1 VGYGKEHRGS
11 IVVYKR
17 MSQQESKL
25 TVHKMSVALMA
36 AILVFG
42 GCGSDEPDLPVPARF
57 EKIPDGDGQTAT
69 AGARLATPL
78 SVLVTASDGSAVPR
92 EKVVWSVTEGD
103 GAVLSDSAT
112 VTDGKGIAQVYLTLG
127 PTAGPHSVESAL
139 ARKRDGVVTFTATA
153 SRPPVITAVNPSTFT
168 GGDIVTL
175 SGFGL
180 WDSTAVRIGEK
191 LAALHAVSPTGQ
203 GMQVIVPRCL
213 FPGTVNVTVGVGNVK
228 SDTLSGTFTASTEP
242 LRLSPGEYVS
252 LDPEAMDGCATFED
266 ATGDSTEYLLA
277 PQSVTGSPGLT
288 LAYRLRGDSGAAPIP
303 LAESQP
309 TERPLSL
316 RFDDFLRQQ
325 EADLAAL
332 SRDPMEQG
340 DPQLVGIELNV
351 VVGDRRTFR
360 VCDKITCNTIADFA
374 QVTGEARY
382 AGTHAII
389 YEDIDAPS
397 DGLSQHDFDQ
407 LGALFDVD
415 LYDVATRAFGS
426 ESDIDRNGR
435 VLILMS
441 PIVNGLTERSECS
454 DSFITGFFFPLDI
467 DPKFQND
474 SRSNHAEIFYSIV
487 PDPQGT
493 VTCDHSVDRVKRV
506 VPVTFA
512 HELQH
517 MVNFHQH
524 VIVRAGNSEQTWLNE
539 AMSHMAEELAAL
551 HFEALG
557 ESERFTAFALG
568 DLLNAFLY
576 LSDTEAHYPLYTSGT
591 GTLEERGASWLFLRW
606 VSDQLGEGVLRRLSE
621 TSLVG
626 AENLAAA
633 TGESLDGLLADWFL
647 ANYVSDHPNL
657 SSVPDRLRYSTW
669 DFRSTYADLH
679 AQDPS
684 LFDRPF
690 PVDPIVFS
698 GGSFDVSG
706 LLGSGSGAYYRVIQM
721 AGQRGFT
728 VELVDDVG
736 DPLSGPAKPRLNVIR
751 IR

>member
-1 VGYGKEHRGS
+1 
-11 IVVYKR
+11 
-17 MSQQESKL
+17 L
-25 TVHKMSVALMA
+25 TFRKVSAALVAA
-36 AILVFG
+36 VFVLG
-42 GCGSDEPDLPVPARF
+42 GCGDDEPDLPVPARF
-57 EKIPDGDGQTAT
+57 EKLPEGDGQRAT
-69 AGARLATPL
+69 AGNRLATPL
-78 SVLVTASDGSAVPR
+78 SVRVTAADGSSVPR
-92 EKVVWSVTEGD
+92 EKVVWAVTAGA

-112 VTDGKGIAQVYLTLG
+112 VTDGKGIAQVFLTLG
-127 PTAGPHSVESAL
+127 PEAGEYIVEAAL
-139 ARKRDGVVTFTATA
+139 ARSLKGVITFTATA
-153 SRPPVITAVNPSTFT
+153 VRPPQVNSLNPTTFT
-168 GGDIVTL
+168 GGDTL
-175 SGFGL
+175 TLGGFGL
-180 WDSTAVRIGEK
+180 FDSTVVRIGGK
-191 LAALHAVSPTGQ
+191 VAPLYAVSPTGQ

-213 FPGTVNVTVGVGNVK
+213 LPGAIDVTVGVGIAQ
-228 SDTLSGTFTASTEP
+228 SDTISGTFTASTEP
-242 LRLSPGEYVS
+242 LRLQPGEWVS
-252 LDPEAMDGCATFED
+252 LDPELMDGCATFED
-266 ATGDSTEYLLA
+266 ATADSTEYLLA
-277 PQSVTGSPGLT
+277 PQSVTSQIGLT

-303 LAESQP
+303 RLES
-309 TERPLSL
+309 RPLDRPL
-316 RFDDFLRQQ
+316 RQRFEDFLRQQ
-325 EADLAAL
+325 EADLAARPREPL
-332 SRDPMEQG
+332 ED
-340 DPQLVGIELNV
+340 VGPPLAGIQADIA
-351 VVGDRRTFR
+351 VGDRRSFR
-360 VCDKITCNTIADFA
+360 VCDKIKCRTIEDFA
-374 QVTGEARY
+374 NVTGEVRY
-382 AGTHAII
+382 AGTRAVI
-389 YEDIDAPS
+389 YEDVDTPA

-407 LGALFDVD
+407 LGALFDLD

-435 VLILMS
+435 VLILMT
-441 PIVNGLTERSECS
+441 PVVNGLTEESDCS

-467 DPKFQND
+467 DPQFQKD
-474 SRSNHAEIFYSIV
+474 SRSNQAEIFYSIV

-517 MVNFHQH
+517 MINFHQH
-524 VIVRAGNSEQTWLNE
+524 VIIRAGNSEQTWLNE

-591 GTLEERGASWLFLRW
+591 GTLEERGASWLLLRW

-698 GGSFDVSG
+698 GGSFDVTG
-706 LLGSGSGAYYRVIQM
+706 LLGSGSGAYYRVIQV

-736 DPLSGPAKPRLNVIR
+736 DPLSGPAMPRLNVIR